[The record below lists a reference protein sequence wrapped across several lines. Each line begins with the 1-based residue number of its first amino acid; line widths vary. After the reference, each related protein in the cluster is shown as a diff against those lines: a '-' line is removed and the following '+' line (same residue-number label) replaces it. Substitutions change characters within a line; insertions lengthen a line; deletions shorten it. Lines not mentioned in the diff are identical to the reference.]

1 MIHDRLS
8 APRGVNTSMSNQDQT
23 YLQTPEQW
31 TSFLSALV
39 HELRTPIA
47 SFRILTDLLTEAPPN
62 RLGDQERRYAEN
74 IRDVAQDIQSLLG
87 DVGELARLLA
97 GRFALR
103 PGEVVLERLV
113 DQVEEAVRT
122 RAWENGIAITDS
134 LDPALPHLFRT
145 DPDRLRE
152 ILVLLLGTVAGNAR
166 SEVLFRLES
175 EDGNLRA
182 IISSDGPPFPEETL
196 KSLFAPFQDGVR
208 TTRTRGGRS
217 LSLPLANELARLLG
231 GTLQAENREGKPAFV
246 LLLPAAG
253 S

>member
-1 MIHDRLS
+1 
-8 APRGVNTSMSNQDQT
+8 MSDKDQT

-97 GRFALR
+97 GRLAVR
-103 PGEVVLERLV
+103 PGKVVLEKLV
-113 DQVEEAVRT
+113 DQVEEAVRP

-134 LDPALPHLFRT
+134 LDPALPPLFQT

-152 ILVLLLGTVAGNAR
+152 LLVLLLGTVAGNAR

-175 EDGNLRA
+175 EEGNLRA
-182 IISSDGPPFPEETL
+182 VLSSDGPPFLEEAL
-196 KSLFAPFQDGVR
+196 ASLFAPFQDGGIR
-208 TTRTRGGRS
+208 ATRARGGRS
-217 LSLPLANELARLLG
+217 LSLPLAHELARLLG
-231 GTLQAENREGKPAFV
+231 GTLRAENRDGKPAFV
-246 LLLPAAG
+246 LSLPAAG

>member
-1 MIHDRLS
+1 MIRKQLLMLWGQLTMNDRD
-8 APRGVNTSMSNQDQT
+8 PT

-47 SFRILTDLLTEAPPN
+47 SFRILTDLLIEAPPN

-74 IRDVAQDIQSLLG
+74 IRDVAQDIQALLG

-97 GRFALR
+97 GRVAVR
-103 PGEVVLERLV
+103 PREVVLEQLV
-113 DQVEEAVRT
+113 NQAEEAART
-122 RAWENGIAITDS
+122 RAWENGVAITDS
-134 LDPALPHLFRT
+134 LDPALPPLFRT

-152 ILVLLLGTVAGNAR
+152 ALVLLLGNIAGNAK
-166 SEVLFRLES
+166 SEVLFRLEG

-182 IISSDGPPFPEETL
+182 VLSSDGPPFPEEALSTL
-196 KSLFAPFQDGVR
+196 FTPFQDGVR
-208 TTRTRGGRS
+208 AARARGGRS
-217 LSLPLANELARLLG
+217 LSLPLASELARSLG
-231 GTLQAENREGKPAFV
+231 GTLRAENRGGKPAFV
-246 LLLPAAG
+246 LSVPAAG

>member
-1 MIHDRLS
+1 MMND
-8 APRGVNTSMSNQDQT
+8 QDPT
-23 YLQTPEQW
+23 YLRTPEQW

-87 DVGELARLLA
+87 DVGELTRLLA
-97 GRFALR
+97 GRVAVR
-103 PGEVVLERLV
+103 PREVVLEQLV
-113 DQVEEAVRT
+113 DQVEEAART
-122 RAWENGIAITDS
+122 RAWENGVAITDS
-134 LDPALPHLFRT
+134 LDPGLPPLFRT

-152 ILVLLLGTVAGNAR
+152 ALVLLLGNIAGNAK
-166 SEVLFRLES
+166 SEVLFRLEG

-182 IISSDGPPFPEETL
+182 VLSSDGPPFPEEAL
-196 KSLFAPFQDGVR
+196 ASLFTPFQDGVR
-208 TTRTRGGRS
+208 AARARGGRS
-217 LSLPLANELARLLG
+217 LSLPLASELARSLG
-231 GTLQAENREGKPAFV
+231 GTLRAENRGGKPVFV
-246 LLLPAAG
+246 LSVPAAG

>member
-1 MIHDRLS
+1 MTPNAAGASAVVSAKDR
-8 APRGVNTSMSNQDQT
+8 P

-31 TSFLSALV
+31 TSFLSDLV

-47 SFRILTDLLTEAPPN
+47 SFRILTDLLAEAPPS

-74 IRDVAQDIQSLLG
+74 IRDVAQDIQALLG
-87 DVGELARLLA
+87 DIGELARLLA
-97 GRFALR
+97 GRLALR
-103 PGEVVLERLV
+103 PGEVVLEQLV
-113 DQVEEAVRT
+113 DQVEEAVRP

-134 LDPALPHLFRT
+134 LDPALPHLFHT

-152 ILVLLLGTVAGNAR
+152 ILVLLLGTVAGNAK
-166 SEVLFRLES
+166 SEVLFRLEG

-182 IISSDGPPFPEETL
+182 VLSSDGPPFPEETFE
-196 KSLFAPFQDGVR
+196 SLFAPFQDGVR
-208 TTRTRGGRS
+208 TTRARGGRS
-217 LSLPLANELARLLG
+217 LSLPLANELARALG
-231 GTLQAENREGKPAFV
+231 GTLHAENREGKPAFV

>member
-1 MIHDRLS
+1 MTPNAAGTSALVSDKDR
-8 APRGVNTSMSNQDQT
+8 P
-23 YLQTPEQW
+23 YLQTQEQW
-31 TSFLSALV
+31 TSFLSDLV

-47 SFRILTDLLTEAPPN
+47 SFRILTDLLAEAPPS

-87 DVGELARLLA
+87 DVGELARLMA
-97 GRFALR
+97 GRGAVR
-103 PGEVVLERLV
+103 PREIFLEQLV

-134 LDPALPHLFRT
+134 LDPDLPPCFHT

-152 ILVLLLGTVAGNAR
+152 VLVLLLGTVAGNAR
-166 SEVLFRLES
+166 SEVLFRLECQ
-175 EDGNLRA
+175 DGNLRA
-182 IISSDGPPFPEETL
+182 VLSSDGPPFPEETL
-196 KSLFAPFQDGVR
+196 ATLFAPFQDGVR
-208 TTRTRGGRS
+208 ATRARGGRS
-217 LSLPLANELARLLG
+217 LSLPLANELARFLG
-231 GTLQAENREGKPAFV
+231 GTLRAENRAGKPAFV